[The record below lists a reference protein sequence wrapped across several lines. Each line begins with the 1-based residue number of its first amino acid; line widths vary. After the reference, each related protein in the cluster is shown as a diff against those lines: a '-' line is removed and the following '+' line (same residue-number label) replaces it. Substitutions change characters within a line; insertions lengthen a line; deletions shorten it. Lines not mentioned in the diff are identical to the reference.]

1 MSETTFKRVAPEVVA
16 KATKKPAPTK
26 RTNGKIE
33 KKAGRVLVVV
43 RESSAAA
50 FTEFVKM
57 LEAVLNSRIDF
68 IPGASKVLQL
78 GDILVRKTPEAETL
92 RKTLNA
98 EPKYARG
105 SKVPVGWLFDIE
117 GTLFFL
123 GLYSAG
129 KPTIRID
136 DEHNVHVTNEF
147 TRALASVV
155 QQHKVK
161 TIYTGPLSRLLRS
174 RNVAAELRN
183 ALVLNRTE
191 VVCSDQAAAFRMG
204 NQDGQR
210 AFDMAAWFI
219 EEQYK
224 GIVQGLTNGT
234 HRVLLRG
241 QWPKTEDHLPA
252 LGYRFLSAEDH
263 TPVPDLESLDLVRDF
278 IALAAKPQ
286 EEVSS
291 DDLIA
296 FLAERGWGS
305 RSLKKRELR
314 DENGTIADAKHPRMI
329 LRHLLEKGLPL
340 WESGVYNYEV
350 NVPAVLLEEQLLDD
364 TGRFVA
370 DSRRAAFSVVD
381 NNVERDIDEEG
392 EDRSVYRQTK
402 LAFGISFH
410 HEMLPEGRWV
420 SPELIALAKR
430 RLEIDENRA
439 TGRLASDSVRKPLT
453 SVSVWEDDERE
464 YKIASGAHDLYLILS
479 RPLSEA
485 VDSYGRRN
493 GWPAHGLVPYIVAT
507 VKTASL
513 HKAFAETIVSTLS
526 REAVTV
532 SRRNPSAAYEEV
544 RVDIDDISE
553 SLNKARR
560 RQELAEKA
568 GDTAIEAGAS
578 SVAARKFREAEEASK
593 EATALEVE
601 LSKAYAAAEDARP
614 LTLDS
619 AEVGELAATLAEL
632 AETENQGR
640 PELNSTLRRLIARLE
655 ATLADNGLTV
665 EFKVWLR
672 LVSND
677 GPVTVGPISFSLANR
692 RQDLVAERH
701 EAAARYVLA
710 DGMRE
715 GEAMAES
722 GYDSLPHMRR
732 RITKMLADVV
742 PSTYLRSAIVDCPIS
757 ETKAVVWEMLDAS
770 LNGRAFAIP
779 EGVDRAFATHI
790 RNTYGADGFAW
801 AVSWAA
807 QSHELPRAVIEYVLA
822 CGPDGA
828 KALDLQ
834 RYASTLGGRN
844 FTQNFIGLAYRGM
857 RKGSEYEP
865 ILERGEGFKK
875 SNPDRKFLALRCP
888 FCDTRTLTH
897 TLRVPEVPGGVIC
910 TSCRRVPSLPTVVFP
925 EDYLRNWDG
934 PRGVGIEGKLSG
946 ETGTTEAI

>member
-1 MSETTFKRVAPEVVA
+1 MTKIPTATIKKQTFQRVAPEVVA
-16 KATKKPAPTK
+16 PTK
-26 RTNGKIE
+26 RTSGKVS
-33 KKAGRVLVVV
+33 KKTGRVLVVV

-50 FTEFVKM
+50 FSEFVKM
-57 LEAVLNSRIDF
+57 LEAVLNSRINL

-78 GDILVRKTPEAETL
+78 GDILVRKTPEAEAL

-98 EPKYARG
+98 EPKYAAG

-136 DEHNVHVTNEF
+136 DEHNVLVTNEF
-147 TRALASVV
+147 TRALGSIVE
-155 QQHKVK
+155 QYKVDK
-161 TIYTGPLSRLLRS
+161 LYTGPLHRILRS
-174 RNVAAELRN
+174 KAASMNLRN
-183 ALVLNRTE
+183 SLVKNQTE
-191 VVCSDQAAAFRMG
+191 IVCSDQASSFKMETA
-204 NQDGQR
+204 DGQR
-210 AFDMAAWFI
+210 GFDMASWFI
-219 EEQYK
+219 DEQYK

-263 TPVPDLESLDLVRDF
+263 TPVPDLESLELVRDF

-286 EEVSS
+286 EEVSA

-296 FLAERGWGS
+296 FLAKRGWGS

-314 DENGTIADAKHPRMI
+314 DENGTIAHAKHPRMI
-329 LRHLLEKGLPL
+329 VRHLLEKGLPL
-340 WESGVYNYEV
+340 WETGIYNYEV
-350 NVPAVLLEEQLLDD
+350 NVPSALLEEQLLDD
-364 TGRFVA
+364 T
-370 DSRRAAFSVVD
+370 SRYGS
-381 NNVERDIDEEG
+381 NIDED
-392 EDRSVYRQTK
+392 EDGPSVYRQSK

-430 RLEIDENRA
+430 RLETDEKRT
-439 TGRLASDSVRKPLT
+439 TGRLASNSVRKPLT

-464 YKIASGAHDLYLILS
+464 YKIASGANDQYLILS

-485 VDSYGRRN
+485 VDSHGRRN
-493 GWPAHGLVPYIVAT
+493 GWPSHGLVPYMLAT

-513 HKAFAETIVSTLS
+513 HKTFAETIINTLS
-526 REAVTV
+526 REAVTI
-532 SRRNPSAAYEEV
+532 SRKNPSTPYEEV

-553 SLNKARR
+553 GLNKARR

-568 GDTAIEAGAS
+568 GDAAIEAGAS
-578 SVAARKFREAEEASK
+578 SVAARKFRESEEASK
-593 EATALEVE
+593 EVSALEAD

-619 AEVGELAATLAEL
+619 AEVAELAATLAEL

-655 ATLADNGLTV
+655 ASLADNGLKV

-677 GPVTVGPISFSLANR
+677 GPVTVGPICFSVANR

-710 DGMRE
+710 ESMRE
-715 GEAMAES
+715 GEAMDKS

-732 RITKMLADVV
+732 RITKMLAEVV
-742 PSTYLRSAIVDCPIS
+742 PSTYLRSAIVDCPIV

-770 LNGRAFAIP
+770 LNGRAFVTP
-779 EGVDRAFATHI
+779 QGLDKAFATHI
-790 RNTYGADGFAW
+790 RNTYGSAEFSWTIAW
-801 AVSWAA
+801 AS
-807 QSHELPRAVIEYVLA
+807 QSHELPRLVLEYVLA

-834 RYASTLGGRN
+834 KYAATLGGKAL
-844 FTQNFIGLAYRGM
+844 TQNFIGLSYRGM
-857 RKGSEYEP
+857 RKGDGYEL
-865 ILERGEGFKK
+865 ILERGENFKK
-875 SNPDRKFLALRCP
+875 NNDDRRFKTLRCP
-888 FCDTRTLTH
+888 FCDRRTLSH
-897 TLRVPEVPGGVIC
+897 TLKVPEIPGGLLC
-910 TSCRRVPSLPTVVFP
+910 TECRRAPSLPSVTFP
-925 EDYLRNWDG
+925 EAYLRKWDG
-934 PRGVGIEGKLSG
+934 PLGRSLEGKLN
-946 ETGTTEAI
+946 GTNGTIEA